1 LIIGFFILC
10 DLCGLCGE
18 KIKKGSATMANIVIV
33 GMQWGDEGKGKIVDL
48 LTEYADV
55 VVRFQG
61 GNNAGHTVV
70 VGEEK
75 IILHLVPSGALYPA
89 KRCLIGN
96 GVVVDPQVLL
106 KEIEELQQRGHFLK
120 DEQLLLS
127 EDAHVIMPYH
137 RRVDVAREKLKG
149 EKKIGTTG
157 RGIGPSYE
165 DKIGREG
172 IRVGDLLD
180 PETFWEKLH
189 TNLALKNHCLET
201 CLHDQGVKMEE
212 IFQEYS
218 GYAERLGKYVSNT
231 SVFIDREM
239 RKGKHILF
247 EGAQGTHLDVD
258 HGTYPFVTSSN
269 TVAGG
274 ACTGAGVGP
283 TKISEVI
290 GVSKAYTTRVGA
302 GPFPTELKNEIG
314 EGIRQRGGEFG
325 ATTGRPRRTGWLDI
339 PVLRDAI
346 RLSGITG
353 IALTKM
359 DVLSEF
365 PTIQVCT
372 AYRYQGQ
379 VLEEV
384 PSALKALEECEPVYK
399 ELPGWG
405 ADLSG
410 AKKIEDLPG
419 PAQDYIRRVEE
430 LTETEVMLVSVGQ
443 RREETIL
450 RRNPF
455 QKGPGLPKKA

>member
-1 LIIGFFILC
+1 
-10 DLCGLCGE
+10 
-18 KIKKGSATMANIVIV
+18 MANIIII

-48 LTEYADV
+48 LTEHADA

-70 VGEEK
+70 VGDEK
-75 IILHLVPSGALYPA
+75 IVLHLIPSGALYRS
-89 KRCLIGN
+89 KKCLIGN

-106 KEIEELQQRGHFLK
+106 LEIEELQKRGHFLK
-120 DEQLLLS
+120 DEQLMIS

-137 RRVDVAREKLKG
+137 RRIDVARERMKG

-172 IRVGDLLD
+172 IRIGDLLD
-180 PETFWEKLH
+180 AQTFREKLQA
-189 TNLALKNHCLET
+189 NLPLKNQCLET
-201 CLHDQGVKMEE
+201 CLKDQGFGAEG
-212 IFQEYS
+212 IFREYT
-218 GYAERLGKYVSNT
+218 GYAERLKKYVGNT
-231 SVFIDREM
+231 SVFIDRQM
-239 RKGKHILF
+239 KKGKRILF

-258 HGTYPFVTSSN
+258 HGTYPFVTSSS

-290 GVSKAYTTRVGA
+290 GVSKAYTTRVGS
-302 GPFPTELKNEIG
+302 GPFPTELNDETG
-314 EGIRQRGGEFG
+314 EKIRQRGGEFG

-339 PVLRDAI
+339 PVLNDAI

-365 PTIQVCT
+365 ETIKVCT
-372 AYRYQGQ
+372 SYRYQGKNLKVVPSRIG
-379 VLEEV
+379 VLED
-384 PSALKALEECEPVYK
+384 CQPVYE
-399 ELPGWG
+399 ELPGWRG
-405 ADLSG
+405 EITRAE
-410 AKKIEDLPG
+410 KFRDLPR
-419 PAQDYIRRVEE
+419 AARDYVRRIEE
-430 LTETEVMLVSVGQ
+430 LTETEVILVSVGQ
-443 RREETIL
+443 RRQETIL

-455 QKGPGLPKKA
+455 QKGRRSSKNA